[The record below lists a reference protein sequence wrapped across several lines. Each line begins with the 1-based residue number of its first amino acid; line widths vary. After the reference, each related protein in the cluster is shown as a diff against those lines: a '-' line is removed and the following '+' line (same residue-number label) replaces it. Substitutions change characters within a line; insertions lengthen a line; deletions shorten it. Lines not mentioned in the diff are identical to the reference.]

1 MKGTEPYPP
10 EPQHVVKQHFSE
22 SQNSK
27 RPHIAPR
34 EFENGQLGLLKVI
47 RHWSDIDDRLKSA
60 IVTLV
65 EAALDEKGGRHEG

>member
-1 MKGTEPYPP
+1 MKGIEPYTP
-10 EPQHVVKQHFSE
+10 EPQNVVNLQFRESE
-22 SQNSK
+22 NSK

-34 EFENGQLGLLKVI
+34 EFENGHLGLLKII
-47 RHWSDIDDRLKSA
+47 RHWSDLDDRLKSA